1 MYFNNSHFSQFFDD
15 KSIVSF
21 WTYVSTE
28 TEKELLTEEL
38 KSSREAVKQF
48 SQEMNELRGRSE
60 KEIFTSFFKRV
71 FWLIYEVKSK
81 IVYL

>member
-1 MYFNNSHFSQFFDD
+1 MNLEGIKQWNAQLF
-15 KSIVSF
+15 VSVF

-60 KEIFTSFFKRV
+60 REICTSFFKRV
-71 FWLIYEVKSK
+71 FWLIYEVK
-81 IVYL
+81 